1 MSGEQWKINGI
12 MNGHGCLAVTEHKA
26 GIEQVPG
33 LDLDLGMD
41 LYLGMGLGL
50 GIDTLSH
57 LFPHSLLPI

>member
-33 LDLDLGMD
+33 LRLRSGHGFISGHGFGSG
-41 LYLGMGLGL
+41 Y
-50 GIDTLSH
+50 
-57 LFPHSLLPI
+57 